1 MSNIQTQLPVRE
13 NLKLQIE
20 SIRPERNNDY
30 KELDRIIFGD
40 NQFFGINHMSNEKAQ
55 SLAVRFKD
63 TEAIIRIIDIAY
75 NAGIHGFMFNTHDRV
90 KELCDHFRAYPEKYS
105 KLNLYPSMPYAH
117 KYANAVN
124 ENGMLGALNEFIF
137 SGRSKKQAINTIIRG
152 GKSLIKRD
160 MIGVMKLLVDAEM
173 RMFKGLRVKAI
184 FLQNI
189 VTDLLLGLGSR
200 EVFIE
205 FVSHIEKTYGVEAAF
220 NTMNM
225 PALVDFLLDC
235 GIENPIVC
243 SGINKKGF
251 LMTPSQR
258 EYEQALV
265 EKPFRA
271 LAMSILASGDIP
283 PNEAIEYV
291 CKLPNIRSI
300 VFGASS
306 KEHIIGTR
314 NMIYSYWGP

>member
-1 MSNIQTQLPVRE
+1 MHNIQTKLPVRE
-13 NLKLQIE
+13 HLKLQIE
-20 SIRPERNNDY
+20 PIRHESENDY
-30 KELDRIIFGD
+30 TKLDRIIFGD
-40 NQFFGINHMSNEKAQ
+40 NQFFGINHMSNDKAQ

-63 TEAIIRIIDIAY
+63 SEAIIRVIDIAY
-75 NAGIHGFMFNTHDRV
+75 NAGIHAFMFNTHDRV
-90 KELCDHFRAYPEKYS
+90 NELCDHFRAYPEKYS
-105 KLNLYPSMPYAH
+105 NLSLYSSMPYAH

-137 SGRSKKQAINTIIRG
+137 SGRSTKQAIDTIIRG
-152 GKSLIKRD
+152 GKSLLKRD
-160 MIGVMKLLVDAEM
+160 MSEMMKLLIDAEM

-189 VTDLLLGLGSR
+189 VTDLLLGLGSK

-205 FVSHIEKTYGVEAAF
+205 FVRHIEKRYGVEAAF

-243 SGINKKGF
+243 SAINKKGF

-283 PNEAIEYV
+283 PKEAIEYV

-306 KEHIIGTR
+306 KEHIIDTR
-314 NMIYSYWGP
+314 NTIYSYWRE

>member
-1 MSNIQTQLPVRE
+1 MINIQTQLPVRE
-13 NLKLQIE
+13 HLKLHIE
-20 SIRPERNNDY
+20 PIRPEKDKDY
-30 KELDRIIFGD
+30 TRLDRIIFGD

-55 SLAVRFKD
+55 SMAARFKD
-63 TEAIIRIIDIAY
+63 SESIIRVIDIAY
-75 NAGIHGFMFNTHDRV
+75 NAGIHAFMFNTHDRV
-90 KELCDHFRAYPEKYS
+90 KEVCDHFRAYPEKYS
-105 KLNLYPSMPYAH
+105 NLSLYPSMPYAH

-137 SGRSKKQAINTIIRG
+137 SGRSTKQAINTIIQG

-160 MIGVMKLLVDAEM
+160 MIEVMKLLVDAE
-173 RMFKGLRVKAI
+173 I
-184 FLQNI
+184 
-189 VTDLLLGLGSR
+189 
-200 EVFIE
+200 IE
-205 FVSHIEKTYGVEAAF
+205 FVRHIEMTYGVEAAF

-300 VFGASS
+300 VFGAST
-306 KEHIIGTR
+306 KEHIIDTR
-314 NMIYSYWGP
+314 NMIYSYWGETEDIT